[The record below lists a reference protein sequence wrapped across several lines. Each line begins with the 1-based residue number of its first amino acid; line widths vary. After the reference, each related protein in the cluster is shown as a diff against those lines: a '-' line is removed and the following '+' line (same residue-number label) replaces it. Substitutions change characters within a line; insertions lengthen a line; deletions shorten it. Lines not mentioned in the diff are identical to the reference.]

1 MNETAIIG
9 DKVEVLQAQMP
20 VEATWRPLS
29 WSVAI
34 AGALAATAI
43 SFIVI
48 ALGSGIGLALASP
61 YGSGPSAGTLTI
73 AGAIWLIL
81 AQSTGFAAGGYV
93 AARLARYTPFRSSS
107 ETTFW
112 DAAHGLLVW
121 AIGVVFGV
129 LALAAVTAFTAGTG
143 ALVAGMLGSGAAQN
157 PDVTRRGAQPEFAA
171 YYLDMLFRTTTPGAA
186 APAATTPDATAPAR
200 PQTDLQREEVARIM
214 AQSLVQ
220 GRLADEDR
228 AYVARVVAARTGLS
242 AQEAERRV
250 TDVENRAREAV
261 KQAADKAAKA
271 ASYFSFWTFMALL
284 FGAVAAV
291 LGGIVGGEL
300 RDQAEVEAPAMAR

>member
-9 DKVEVLQAQMP
+9 DKVEVLQTQMP

-61 YGSGPSAGTLTI
+61 YGSGPSAGTLTV

-81 AQSTGFAAGGYV
+81 AQSIGFASGGYL
-93 AARLARYTPFRSSS
+93 AARLARYTPFRSNS

-129 LALAAVTAFTAGTG
+129 LALAAVAAFTAGTG
-143 ALVAGMLGSGAAQN
+143 ALVAGMVGSGAAQN
-157 PDVTRRGAQPEFAA
+157 PDVTRRSAQPEFAA

-186 APAATTPDATAPAR
+186 TPAATTPDATAPAR

-214 AQSLVQ
+214 TQSLVQ

-242 AQEAERRV
+242 AQEV
-250 TDVENRAREAV
+250 TDVESRAREAV

-291 LGGIVGGEL
+291 LGGMVGGEL
-300 RDQAEVEAPAMAR
+300 RDQAEVDSPVLAAR